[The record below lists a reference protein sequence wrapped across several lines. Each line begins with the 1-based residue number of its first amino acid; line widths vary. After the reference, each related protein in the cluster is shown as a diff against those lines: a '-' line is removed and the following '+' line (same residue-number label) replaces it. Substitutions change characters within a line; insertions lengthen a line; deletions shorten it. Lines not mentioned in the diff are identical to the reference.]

1 MQKAHVLSLNEFNMP
16 KVFSESDSAYVHIIY
31 LLLLE
36 PGTFQS
42 HPNMG
47 VGLRSRYRY
56 NNNENFLLDL
66 KNSITDQI
74 STYLPELTFIDISLT
89 VSNTTLGIIID
100 TTNGAYVLAYDSEKD
115 VMDASASYVLDQ
127 L

>member
-16 KVFSESDSAYVHIIY
+16 KVFDESDSTYVHIIY

-56 NNNENFLLDL
+56 NNDENFLLDL
-66 KNSITDQI
+66 KNSITNQI
-74 STYLPELTFIDISLT
+74 STYLPELTFVDISLSI
-89 VSNTTLGIIID
+89 SNATLGIIID
-100 TTNGAYVLAYDSEKD
+100 TTNGAYVLAYNSEKD

>member
-74 STYLPELTFIDISLT
+74 STYLPELTFVDISLT
-89 VSNTTLGIIID
+89 VSNTILGIIID

>member
-16 KVFSESDSAYVHIIY
+16 KVFDESDSAYVHIIY

-74 STYLPELTFIDISLT
+74 STYLPELTFVDISLT
-89 VSNTTLGIIID
+89 VSNTILGIIID

>member
-74 STYLPELTFIDISLT
+74 STYLPELTFVDISLT